1 MDELQRQLKAFSK
14 RYGFQGQMMKARIE
28 ILMKQGKSPEEA
40 IRQVF
45 KEYGVEE
52 WLQANVSSVIVGT
65 AQDALGQEMAKDL
78 PAAALLEALSNPWD
92 GSGLTL
98 SEKIHGASNTMLND
112 VITTVRK
119 QIHLNKTVKDTAQA
133 LYDGYKSGHVVREQ
147 QLPQYLDELTRW
159 TRRSRENLSQEELK
173 DLQRAIRK
181 VKYQADDLVDD
192 RATYNHFRTSLRE
205 LMDKM
210 EHGSEKA
217 AQRALQAAIEEKSRY
232 VAERIARTEAARA
245 RYDAF
250 IARYGEDDSVAAYRW
265 KLGSRHPAE
274 DICDMYAHADLYGLG
289 AGVFPKDQAPLNP
302 AHPHCLCHYAPVY
315 ASELKGKKR
324 SDNVEGRGNAWL
336 KRQPLHIRQA
346 ILGVKGEQE
355 WKAGRAGWMEKARNL
370 NISTVGYYGLKSRLR
385 KFVNGIFGK
394 ESTTITHE
402 VLPKIDGNPGI
413 EENAKNTN
421 PNFYSKKKGS
431 EYYRDNC
438 QKCVPAFELRMRGYD
453 VQAKWYDHD
462 NRNSNED
469 WLEHHPFSAF
479 IDAKVE
485 TVPLG
490 MNAYDVISKALQ
502 EYGIGSRIEISYY
515 RKMRDYG
522 HVIVGYNDMG
532 KPRFIDVQEGTTFA
546 LEKMH
551 DIINVSYARIDNL
564 RINELFLADVCEWR
578 PKR

>member
-1 MDELQRQLKAFSK
+1 M
-14 RYGFQGQMMKARIE
+14 
-28 ILMKQGKSPEEA
+28 
-40 IRQVF
+40 V
-45 KEYGVEE
+45 
-52 WLQANVSSVIVGT
+52 
-65 AQDALGQEMAKDL
+65 
-78 PAAALLEALSNPWD
+78 
-92 GSGLTL
+92 
-98 SEKIHGASNTMLND
+98 
-112 VITTVRK
+112 
-119 QIHLNKTVKDTAQA
+119 
-133 LYDGYKSGHVVREQ
+133 
-147 QLPQYLDELTRW
+147 
-159 TRRSRENLSQEELK
+159 
-173 DLQRAIRK
+173 
-181 VKYQADDLVDD
+181 
-192 RATYNHFRTSLRE
+192 
-205 LMDKM
+205 
-210 EHGSEKA
+210 
-217 AQRALQAAIEEKSRY
+217 
-232 VAERIARTEAARA
+232 
-245 RYDAF
+245 
-250 IARYGEDDSVAAYRW
+250 AYRW
-265 KLGSRHPAE
+265 KLGSHHPVD

-289 AGVFPKDQAPLNP
+289 AGIFPKDQAPVNP

-336 KRQPLHIRQA
+336 KRQPLRIRQA

-355 WKAGRAGWMEKARNL
+355 WKAGRAGWMEKAKNL

>member
-1 MDELQRQLKAFSK
+1 M
-14 RYGFQGQMMKARIE
+14 
-28 ILMKQGKSPEEA
+28 
-40 IRQVF
+40 
-45 KEYGVEE
+45 
-52 WLQANVSSVIVGT
+52 
-65 AQDALGQEMAKDL
+65 
-78 PAAALLEALSNPWD
+78 
-92 GSGLTL
+92 
-98 SEKIHGASNTMLND
+98 
-112 VITTVRK
+112 
-119 QIHLNKTVKDTAQA
+119 
-133 LYDGYKSGHVVREQ
+133 
-147 QLPQYLDELTRW
+147 
-159 TRRSRENLSQEELK
+159 
-173 DLQRAIRK
+173 
-181 VKYQADDLVDD
+181 
-192 RATYNHFRTSLRE
+192 
-205 LMDKM
+205 
-210 EHGSEKA
+210 
-217 AQRALQAAIEEKSRY
+217 
-232 VAERIARTEAARA
+232 
-245 RYDAF
+245 
-250 IARYGEDDSVAAYRW
+250 AYRW

-289 AGVFPKDQAPLNP
+289 AGIFPKDQAPVNP

-315 ASELKGKKR
+315 TSELKGKKR
-324 SDNVEGRGNAWL
+324 PGNVEVRGNVWL
-336 KRQPLHIRQA
+336 KHQPLHIRQA

-355 WKAGRAGWMEKARNL
+355 WKAGRAGWMVKARNL

-394 ESTTITHE
+394 ESTTITYE

-421 PNFYSKKKGS
+421 PNFYSQKKGS

-490 MNAYDVISKALQ
+490 MNTHDVISKALQ
-502 EYGIGSRIEISYY
+502 EYGIGSCIKISNY

-522 HVIVGYNDMG
+522 HVIVRYNDMG